1 MDGLDRIR
9 GLLLPDESLFERPVR
24 TDREWQGRI
33 FAVEHTQVELPDGSL
48 DWREIVRH
56 HGGAGVLVVRDGLMC
71 LVRQWRIALGRMTLE
86 IPAGKVDAGEEPIV
100 CAARELAE
108 ETGLVADRLELVAVS
123 NGAPGFTDEHT
134 TVFVA
139 RGVRQGEASPDEGEL
154 VNVVWLPV
162 DEVLA
167 AIRAGLLE
175 DAKTVIAAQF
185 AALEVA
191 ADSARVG

>member
-1 MDGLDRIR
+1 MDGLERVR
-9 GLLLPDESLFERPVR
+9 GLLEPDESLVERAVS

-33 FAVEHTQVELPDGSL
+33 FAVEHTLVELPDGSR

-71 LVRQWRIALGRMTLE
+71 LVRQWRVALGRMTLE
-86 IPAGKVDAGEEPIV
+86 IPAGKVDPNEDPAV
-100 CAARELAE
+100 CAARELEE
-108 ETGLVADRLELVAVS
+108 ETGLVAEDLELIAIS

-134 TVFVA
+134 VVFYA
-139 RGVRQGEASPDEGEL
+139 PKVRQGEASPDEGEL

-167 AIRAGLLE
+167 AVRAGLLE

-185 AALEVA
+185 AALM
-191 ADSARVG
+191 SRGR